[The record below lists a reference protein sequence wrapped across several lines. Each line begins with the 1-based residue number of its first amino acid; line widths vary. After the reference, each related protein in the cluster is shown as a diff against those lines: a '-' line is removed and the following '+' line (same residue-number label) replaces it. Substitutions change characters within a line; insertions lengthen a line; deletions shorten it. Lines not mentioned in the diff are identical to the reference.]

1 LPDVTSAGIPFMTP
15 ALPRSQDRVPR
26 RHASLLSAIAVAILL
41 APCVAYAQQPDT
53 TSRPATH
60 TVKKGDTLWDLARM
74 YLGDPF
80 LWPEI
85 YRINTNV
92 VEDPHWIYP
101 GEVLRIPGG
110 VGAVP
115 AIVAEVNPSEQQQP
129 SVDET
134 PAETSGPTM
143 FRRSPNRPSIA
154 AQRGAATERSGRRG
168 IDPAPAVRKWEYL
181 AAPFVPSKSQRKDS
195 GKIIASTEMTG
206 IADARA
212 REAVQPHER
221 VYIRVPSESNSTIGD
236 RYLAYRLGPDLPG
249 VGQVIV
255 PTAILIV
262 EQPSNGDAS
271 VARVEHEFQDAM
283 IGNMIMPLENF
294 VSPPASNLQA
304 IQFGAESKILWI
316 MEEPA
321 LASLQYY
328 LVVDLRLSDG
338 VKMGDEF
345 QLYRPRE
352 KTDYGDHVP
361 AEKIATAKAVRVS
374 EHSTTLIVTE
384 QRHPAIQEGT
394 RVRQMARMP

>member
-1 LPDVTSAGIPFMTP
+1 V
-15 ALPRSQDRVPR
+15 
-26 RHASLLSAIAVAILL
+26 SLFSAIAVAILL
-41 APCVAYAQQPDT
+41 APCVVSAQEPDT
-53 TSRPATH
+53 TSRPTTH

-110 VGAVP
+110 IGAVP
-115 AIVAEVNPSEQQQP
+115 AIVAEVTPSEQQQQP
-129 SVDET
+129 SVEET
-134 PAETSGPTM
+134 PAETGPTM
-143 FRRSPNRPSIA
+143 FRRSPTRQA
-154 AQRGAATERSGRRG
+154 VTTQRNAGTQRISGRRG

-181 AAPFVPSKSQRKDS
+181 AAPYVPSKSQRRES
-195 GKIIASTEMTG
+195 GKIIASTEITG
-206 IADARA
+206 IADSRD
-212 REAVQPHER
+212 RETLQPHER
-221 VYIRVPSESNSTIGD
+221 AYIRVPSESIPAVGD
-236 RYLAYRLGPDLPG
+236 RFLAYRLGPDLPG

-255 PTAILIV
+255 PTAILVV
-262 EQPSNGDAS
+262 ERPSSGDAS
-271 VARVEHEFQDAM
+271 VARVEREFQDAM

-294 VSPPASNLQA
+294 VPQAAANLQQ
-304 IQFGAESKILWI
+304 INFGAESRILWI

-321 LASLQYY
+321 LASLQSY
-328 LVVDLRLSDG
+328 LVIDLRSSDG
-338 VKMGDEF
+338 VKLGDEF

-352 KTDYGDHVP
+352 KMDTGDRLP
-361 AEKIATAKAVRVS
+361 MEKIATAKVVRVS
-374 EHSTTLIVTE
+374 EHATTLIVTD